1 MIKLSV
7 GLFHQ
12 IWYGKI
18 SVWIAEISSAS
29 GAEALWPPDQGPCT
43 WTPLG
48 AKPSDSQYR
57 LALRARHE
65 CCPHT
70 FQTVRGYASV
80 SEVMKGIL
88 DISVWQNSYGS
99 QWQWHFSAI
108 RPILFLLIQSTT
120 VCTIHD
126 IGHLHVL
133 LIFFISSNKPT
144 TLITG
149 VGLNR
154 HEKDSL
160 WLKLFEEA

>member
-1 MIKLSV
+1 MAISESE
-7 GLFHQ
+7 
-12 IWYGKI
+12 I
-18 SVWIAEISSAS
+18 SVCWNFVSFRE
-29 GAEALWPPDQGPCT
+29 LRLDPDQMQSL

-48 AKPSDSQYR
+48 AKPSVPQYR

-88 DISVWQNSYGS
+88 DSSVRQNSYGS

-133 LIFFISSNKPT
+133 LIFFYIVKQTNKADYWCWFKPT
-144 TLITG
+144 
-149 VGLNR
+149 R
-154 HEKDSL
+154 KR
-160 WLKLFEEA
+160 